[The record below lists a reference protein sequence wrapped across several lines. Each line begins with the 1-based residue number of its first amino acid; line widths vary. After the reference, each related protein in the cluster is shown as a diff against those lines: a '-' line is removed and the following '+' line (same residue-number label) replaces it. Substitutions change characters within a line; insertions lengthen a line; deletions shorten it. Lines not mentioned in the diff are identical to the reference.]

1 MVSKCAN
8 PNCFAT
14 FHYLHE
20 GKLFVVDEHA
30 AGPLRAAFHPPR
42 CFWLCSQCSRSFA
55 GVYDAQNGMRLIP
68 ARAAARPHTS
78 CEVFPCG
85 SHVINRPR
93 VNNQQTR

>member
-30 AGPLRAAFHPPR
+30 AGPLRAASHPPR

-55 GVYDAQNGMRLIP
+55 GV
-68 ARAAARPHTS
+68 
-78 CEVFPCG
+78 
-85 SHVINRPR
+85 
-93 VNNQQTR
+93 

>member
-8 PNCFAT
+8 QNCFAS

-30 AGPLRAAFHPPR
+30 TGFLRAVPHRSR
-42 CFWLCSQCSRSFA
+42 CFWLCSQCSRTFTV
-55 GVYDAQNGMRLIP
+55 VYNTQNGMRLIP
-68 ARAAARPHTS
+68 AQSAARPHTS

-85 SHVINRPR
+85 SHAINRPR